1 MMGRNILFFL
11 SLSVILPSCSRSF
24 TVDAEIGSEDYDG
37 VTVYMIRKHP
47 VEYSE
52 NTVLDSTVISGG
64 RYGFTY
70 RISEEPFIA
79 IFELEPKGVSGHTE
93 FYYDLPQA
101 SCVVEPG
108 RVDLIYEADGV
119 KVSGTPANTD
129 YEKYILSPQRQAR
142 SKSIE
147 YAGRTSMSDSI
158 RFFYNETRPDI
169 VAFVRKYAD
178 SRVGATVFFSRA
190 EGFYGDSL
198 YSSTV
203 KCIAHEYVAM
213 DKARTERME
222 EERKAAET
230 ARISSRE
237 GNPYVDFMSLARDGS
252 ERRFSQIAGSGNVT
266 LLVFWAS
273 WCRPCRNEIPELKR
287 LYETYHKAGLE
298 MVSVSLDTRRGE
310 WEKALDEEKMP
321 WPQWSTLEG
330 FGSASSKAYAV
341 QAIPYVV
348 LIDRNGI
355 ISLVNIHGN
364 ALEESIKD
372 LLGSQ
377 MQFSE

>member
-11 SLSVILPSCSRSF
+11 SLSVILSSCSRNF
-24 TVDAEIGSEDYDG
+24 TVEAEIGSEDYDG

-52 NTVLDSTVISGG
+52 NTVLDSTVISDGHY
-64 RYGFTY
+64 RFSY
-70 RISEEPFIA
+70 RIKGEPFIA
-79 IFELEPKGVSGHTE
+79 IFELEPREVTGHTA

-101 SCVVEPG
+101 TCVAEPG
-108 RVDLIYEADGV
+108 KVRLKYVEDGIE
-119 KVSGTPANTD
+119 VSGTHTNDD
-129 YEKYILSPQRQAR
+129 YEKYILFPQRYAR
-142 SKSIE
+142 AESIG
-147 YAGRTSMSDSI
+147 YTSRTSLSDSI
-158 RFFYNETRPDI
+158 GFFYGRTKLPL
-169 VAFVRKYAD
+169 VTFVREYAD
-178 SRVGATVFFSRA
+178 SRVGATVFFSRPRS
-190 EGFYGDSL
+190 FYGDSL
-198 YSSTV
+198 YLSMV
-203 KCIAHEYVAM
+203 QDIAPEYVAM

-222 EERKAAET
+222 AERKAAES

-341 QAIPYVV
+341 HAIPYVV
-348 LIDRNGI
+348 LIDRHGI
-355 ISLVNIHGN
+355 ISLVNIHGK
-364 ALEESIKD
+364 ALEEAIKD